1 MKCLCVFIK
10 ENQKKNYLEKSDI
23 NDRSVFKKF
32 QKTVKQIF
40 VSKIKSRNSITLGE
54 GTKLIQEQEIAETF
68 HELFVSVVNTRG
80 INENFLPN
88 SSSQIKNIEYI
99 IAKFENHAFIMT
111 IQNYFDKNCIFSFKK
126 VIEDE
131 VISEIKNLEIKKE
144 SLSNVIFA
152 KIITELGGLLA
163 VSINEILIYS

>member
-68 HELFVSVVNTRG
+68 HEIFCQCCK
-80 INENFLPN
+80 N
-88 SSSQIKNIEYI
+88 SWN
-99 IAKFENHAFIMT
+99 
-111 IQNYFDKNCIFSFKK
+111 
-126 VIEDE
+126 
-131 VISEIKNLEIKKE
+131 
-144 SLSNVIFA
+144 
-152 KIITELGGLLA
+152 
-163 VSINEILIYS
+163 